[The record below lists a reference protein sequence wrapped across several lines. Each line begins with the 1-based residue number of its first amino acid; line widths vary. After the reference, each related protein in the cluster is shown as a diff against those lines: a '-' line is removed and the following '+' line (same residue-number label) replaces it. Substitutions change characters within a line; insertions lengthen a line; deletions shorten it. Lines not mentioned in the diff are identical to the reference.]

1 MVMEW
6 FPAPSAKLPLEMFG
20 SARAGTGSSPASA
33 FPIGVEVVPRET
45 PKSNT
50 SNWSPAVNASV
61 TVKVVPPAGATKVQG
76 GASRDTLG
84 VPELGVPDGPAGWLG
99 ARRGGRGEGAGGG
112 VQDRA
117 GRAGAGDA
125 ERAGRGVG
133 VEAGGG
139 DAGGREPELE
149 PGVERDGSRRRRRG
163 HEEEEPESAQPPP
176 EHSQEDGRRTRHGST
191 PSSSKV

>member
-76 GASRDTLG
+76 GASRNTLG
-84 VPELGVPDGPAGWLG
+84 VPELGMPNGPAGWLG
-99 ARRGGRGEGAGGG
+99 SRRVAGTPGAENPNSSQVSNGTGPAAAGEDTRRKSPRAPSLRRSIPRKTAEGHGLAPLLPARRFDK
-112 VQDRA
+112 DRPA
-117 GRAGAGDA
+117 WLPQGMFH
-125 ERAGRGVG
+125 
-133 VEAGGG
+133 
-139 DAGGREPELE
+139 LE
-149 PGVERDGSRRRRRG
+149 
-163 HEEEEPESAQPPP
+163 
-176 EHSQEDGRRTRHGST
+176 
-191 PSSSKV
+191 